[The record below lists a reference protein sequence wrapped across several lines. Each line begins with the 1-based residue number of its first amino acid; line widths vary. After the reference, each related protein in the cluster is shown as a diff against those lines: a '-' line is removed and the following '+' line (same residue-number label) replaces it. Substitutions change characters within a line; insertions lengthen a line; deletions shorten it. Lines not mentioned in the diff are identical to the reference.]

1 VLGHLKLSF
10 LFDFQMPNQMTEE
23 IQRRRE
29 KLFKFGLHVQPF
41 VVVVGELEAPAA
53 AYVVVD
59 STTWKVT
66 SVQNAVDIC
75 FKTFQALNASYPAET
90 HAWFLLQKLVYGI
103 TTKWDVKSTAVN
115 ALVSDLQ

>member
-1 VLGHLKLSF
+1 
-10 LFDFQMPNQMTEE
+10 MPNQMTEE

-41 VVVVGELEAPAA
+41 VVVVGEVEAPAA

-66 SVQNAVDIC
+66 SVQNAVDVC
-75 FKTFQALNASYPAET
+75 FKAFQALNANPYVAAASE
-90 HAWFLLQKLVYGI
+90 
-103 TTKWDVKSTAVN
+103 
-115 ALVSDLQ
+115 VSVWHHNKMGCEVDSS